1 MALTDQVLMPGSDY
15 QAICNATRTLTGK
28 TETLKS
34 GDISNELG
42 TVLKQPETWIINE
55 VPNFPSSIISQK
67 LPFIALSP
75 PSPSAVYNYPY
86 DNLTIDG
93 RGMICFQKAGT
104 LTFVYRDG
112 QWWKGLAYRRVSFLT
127 SPSGDLLA
135 WLTDNAVKITDEN
148 YSYNVQKSLDYT
160 VNSTSGRPITPTP
173 PYDSL
178 REVIVTPKVVE
189 QATPSIHVTT
199 STGEI
204 TSTVTQAEEGWVK
217 EGTKTT
223 TLQLDTQAAKTITPS
238 SSAQIAVPA
247 GKYTTGAVT
256 IAEIPKSYIGPLAP
270 SAGCADILA
279 NVSISVGTLSGIN
292 LSLSRRLS
300 TDGNSNIANKVIKQ
314 GDEYVDETLVT
325 VPTEQT
331 TITPSWTV
339 SSSSS
344 SYGPTD
350 GRLIRRVVVNKP
362 STLIPSNIKNGV
374 EIGGI
379 AGTYTGDHVFIK
391 AVSTIN
397 TTTSYGTVTFTTR
410 QLARYLS
417 VLSVD
422 GLNYEA
428 SADIRSVYENFTRGS
443 YALAITKSSG
453 EYHYSWRIFDS
464 DSPYYDSE
472 TVKIN
477 IVSNELYI

>member
-55 VPNFPSSIISQK
+55 VPNFPSRDVHQRI
-67 LPFIALSP
+67 PFIA
-75 PSPSAVYNYPY
+75 AFYANGVNAHNYPY
-86 DNLTIDG
+86 IIFRIYSTGRIYFQTVDG
-93 RGMICFQKAGT
+93 IRITAYMQE
-104 LTFVYRDG
+104 
-112 QWWKGLAYRRVSFLT
+112 WKNPLHRRVSFLN
-127 SPSGDLLA
+127 SPSGNLLA
-135 WLTDNAVKITDEN
+135 WLTDNAVKITDDDDS
-148 YSYNVQKSLDYT
+148 YSYNVQESLDYT
-160 VNSTSGRPITPTP
+160 VNGSSSRYLYPTP

-178 REVIVTPKVVE
+178 RKVIVKTKTVE
-189 QATPSIHVTT
+189 QAVPSIYVNTT
-199 STGEI
+199 TGEI
-204 TSTVTQAEEGWVK
+204 TSTVTQTEAGWVK
-217 EGTKTT
+217 EGTKTAT
-223 TLQLDTQAAKTITPS
+223 QQLDTQAAKTITPS

-379 AGTYTGDHVFIK
+379 AGTYTGDDVFIK
-391 AVSTIN
+391 DVDTIN
-397 TTTSYGTVTFTTR
+397 ATTRHGVITFTTSR
-410 QLARYLS
+410 LARYLCVRTS
-417 VLSVD
+417 SNL
-422 GLNYEA
+422 YMA
-428 SADIRSVYENFTRGS
+428 SADISSISSWHSVFDIDLN
-443 YALAITKSSG
+443 ITKRRSTY
-453 EYHYSWRIFDS
+453 EYTWHLFRS
-464 DSPYYDSE
+464 DESDYDGAE
-472 TVKIN
+472 LT
-477 IVSNELYI
+477 LYIIYS